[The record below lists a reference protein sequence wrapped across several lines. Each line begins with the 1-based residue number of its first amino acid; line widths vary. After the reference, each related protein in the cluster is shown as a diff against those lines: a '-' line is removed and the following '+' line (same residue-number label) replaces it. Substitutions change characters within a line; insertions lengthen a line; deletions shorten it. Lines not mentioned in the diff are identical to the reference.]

1 VQNQPFQSMG
11 GAQSV
16 PVASPTAPGG
26 EVSAPGDVTSMGSN
40 GGGSGNTAFG
50 SINVPASSE
59 GGGEEGGFMSGT
71 SGDAISAG
79 LQAAPA
85 VYDLIRGAGGAEEVD
100 PIYTPVSN
108 ENVNTLRRM
117 ETDVNVQPQ
126 MNEID
131 QSLRGLVTNPQMS
144 NAGRLAAHTNAMK
157 QKSKVM
163 NRARRQEQQLRNKKR
178 QAIAQAQ
185 SKNSRLRSRMSQNA
199 QQRAR
204 KLNMRAEANQQRL
217 LSSGVKGLARAGGSF
232 MQQEQMDKRRED
244 AKDMQIAS
252 LMASMGVYDDNVKV
266 DTVTSMLPAIN
277 DPQTRERL
285 QNYLNRIQNRE

>member
-1 VQNQPFQSMG
+1 MSVQNQPFQSMG

-26 EVSAPGDVTSMGSN
+26 EVSAPSDVTSMGSN
-40 GGGSGNTAFG
+40 GGGSGNTASG
-50 SINVPASSE
+50 SINVPASTE
-59 GGGEEGGFMSGT
+59 GGGEEGGLLSGT

-163 NRARRQEQQLRNKKR
+163 NRARRQEQQLRNQKR

-185 SKNSRLRSRMSQNA
+185 SKNSRRRSRMAQNA

-204 KLNMRAEANQQRL
+204 RLNMKAEAKQDQL
-217 LSSGVKGLARAGGSF
+217 LSRGVQGLMRAGGSF
-232 MQQEQMDKRRED
+232 MRRQQARKQRKKQKQTQMT
-244 AKDMQIAS
+244 A
-252 LMASMGVYDDNVKV
+252 LMASLAPYDNETKAE
-266 DTVTSMLPAIN
+266 TIN
-277 DPQTRERL
+277 SIIPTLEDGSTKTRL
-285 QNYLNRIQNRE
+285 QDYVDKL